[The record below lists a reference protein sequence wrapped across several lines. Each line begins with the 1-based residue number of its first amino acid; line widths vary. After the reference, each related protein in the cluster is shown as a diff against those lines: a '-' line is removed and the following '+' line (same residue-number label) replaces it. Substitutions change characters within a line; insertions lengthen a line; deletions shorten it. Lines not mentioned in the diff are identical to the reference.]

1 MEPLEPGQEVP
12 PPRPRPSRVH
22 GGHEAQTR
30 PLALRTLLCLSRPG
44 SPRWGL
50 GTAK

>member
-1 MEPLEPGQEVP
+1 MELLEPGQEVP
-12 PPRPRPSRVH
+12 PCPPPLRVH
-22 GGHEAQTR
+22 GVHEAQTR

-44 SPRWGL
+44 SLSWGL